1 MEKKQEEK
9 GKEIVI
15 DATNGVL
22 GRIAAMAA
30 KQALQGHNIV
40 IVNSEKAIITG
51 TRQDIRERYRV
62 KIAKGI
68 GSLKGPYFPK
78 TSENIMKR
86 TVRGMLNYKKARG
99 AEAFKKV
106 LCYNK
111 VPEKYASAKKITF
124 ELKDIKHITL
134 GELSKLI

>member
-15 DATNGVL
+15 DAANGIL

-51 TRQDIRERYRV
+51 SRQDIRERYRIKV
-62 KIAKGI
+62 AKGI

-78 TSENIMKR
+78 TPENIMKR
-86 TVRGMLNYKKARG
+86 TVRGMLNFRKSRG
-99 AEAFKKV
+99 NEAFKKV
-106 LCYNK
+106 ICYNK
-111 VPEKYASAKKITF
+111 VPEKYASGKKITF
-124 ELKDIKHITL
+124 EFTEVKHVTL